1 MHDRDASS
9 PDVPPPA
16 PGNGQRTI
24 VHVGPAP
31 APTPEQRRV
40 APPLAKP
47 VVSLAPSEPSTSTL
61 DPFAPGGVIPGTRYR
76 VIRRIGDGG
85 MGTVYEAEHVD
96 IERRCALKV
105 LKPEFTRSPE
115 IVEQFRREARAASRV
130 GAEQIVQVFDFAE
143 LPDGRVMFTMDL
155 VRGDTLREE
164 LRHGPLS
171 PPRAIGILRQ
181 ICKGLHAAHAAGVVH
196 RDVKPDNIVLERRNG
211 RVDAVKLLD
220 FGIAS
225 MVGEEGGP
233 LSAGTPHY
241 LAPELVTG
249 SSFDRRADI
258 YAVGCTAYEM
268 LTGRTPFG
276 NRGEQVDE
284 VLGSQLADIAP
295 PPSQVRSDLKLPL
308 ALDRVIMRCL
318 AKQADQRF
326 RNMGELEAS
335 LCAAQVDATLQT
347 SWDDLPLPDE
357 VDDDLRDRLLRDMP
371 DMHET
376 EPRRRRWLVPVIATL
391 SLAIGI
397 GATYFAL
404 SRMREPTV
412 AAPSKVDGLV
422 AEARAAA
429 ARTAFVYPPAD
440 EPDSKSAFSRI
451 RELEK
456 LGTEEARAAA
466 AGLREEFATT
476 LVQLGDS
483 YWDRAGGQTFAVE
496 YYKQALV
503 FERDNARALERGGA
517 TAVDQVD
524 ALAQRAEV
532 GEFSAQELAT
542 AESLVELAE
551 PDPVRRKELRARR
564 AAQGDSTVA
573 ALLEKPAP
581 AVAPPTTA
589 PDESASEDDDEAVE
603 EPDPQVAVKAPA
615 VGASE
620 QSGAEDLAKTGAK
633 LLKQGKKADAEEM
646 FRLALTY
653 DPNNATALRAMYKL
667 DLDRGNVKAAA
678 AHADLLL
685 ASAPNDPANHV
696 RVGDM
701 CMKQQRYDD
710 ARTHYRRALELGA
723 SEAKTK
729 LAKLDAISPP
739 PAAPTTPATPPSD
752 DEAGEDE
759 TEEPTPADPKAPTE
773 PEPKAKPDTQ
783 PVPKGDTVPTAVE
796 PADAPSPM

>member
-1 MHDRDASS
+1 MHRDS
-9 PDVPPPA
+9 PPPDD
-16 PGNGQRTI
+16 GQRTI

-31 APTPEQRRV
+31 APSPERQRTS
-40 APPLAKP
+40 PPIAKP
-47 VVSLAPSEPSTSTL
+47 VVSVAPTDSALPS
-61 DPFAPGGVIPGTRYR
+61 DPFASGNTIAGTRYR

-105 LKPEFTRSPE
+105 LKPEFTRSPG

-155 VRGDTLREE
+155 VRGETLRAE
-164 LRHGPLS
+164 LRNGPIS
-171 PPRAIGILRQ
+171 PNRTIGILRQ

-196 RDVKPDNIVLERRNG
+196 RDVKPDNIVLERRMG

-276 NRGEQVDE
+276 NLGEKVDE
-284 VLGSQLADIAP
+284 VLGSQLADIAT
-295 PPSQVRSDLKLPL
+295 PPSLVRPDLRLSP
-308 ALDRVIMRCL
+308 ALDRVIMKCL
-318 AKQADQRF
+318 AKKPEQRF
-326 RNMGELEAS
+326 RNMGELEAA

-357 VDDDLRDRLLRDMP
+357 VDDELRDRLLREMP
-371 DMHET
+371 DMHDT
-376 EPRRRRWLVPVIATL
+376 EPRRRRWLVPVIATF

-397 GATYFAL
+397 GVTYVAL
-404 SRMREPTV
+404 SRMHDQTT

-422 AEARAAA
+422 SEARAAA

-440 EPDSKSAFSRI
+440 DPTSPSAFARV
-451 RELEK
+451 RELEQ
-456 LGTEEARAAA
+456 LGTDEARAAA
-466 AGLREEFATT
+466 VALREEFATT

-483 YWDRAGGQTFAVE
+483 YWDRAGGQTFAIE

-503 FERDNARALERGGA
+503 FAREHARALERSA
-517 TAVDQVD
+517 AAPEQVA

-542 AESLVELAE
+542 AESLRELAE
-551 PDPVRRKELRARR
+551 PDPVRRKELHARR
-564 AAQGDSTVA
+564 AAQGDAAVA
-573 ALLEKPAP
+573 ALLDKPVPVALPTTPAAATAGSNPEDDADTALDVDPATEVIAKPAS
-581 AVAPPTTA
+581 V
-589 PDESASEDDDEAVE
+589 D
-603 EPDPQVAVKAPA
+603 
-615 VGASE
+615 ASE
-620 QSGAEDLAKTGAK
+620 QSGAQDLANTGTQ
-633 LLKQGKKADAEEM
+633 LLKQGKKSDAEDVFKM
-646 FRLALTY
+646 ALTY
-653 DPNNATALRAMYKL
+653 DPSNATALRGMYKIEM
-667 DLDRGNVKAAA
+667 DRGNLKAAST
-678 AHADLLL
+678 HADSLL
-685 ASAPNDPANHV
+685 ASAPGDPANHV

-701 CMKQQRYDD
+701 RMKQLRYDE
-710 ARTHYRRALELGA
+710 ARKHYRRALELG
-723 SEAKTK
+723 STEVKTK

-739 PAAPTTPATPPSD
+739 PPEPKPAQPGTDEDEDEAEEPAPPEDKEPAPAEPKPEGDAASPTTP
-752 DEAGEDE
+752 
-759 TEEPTPADPKAPTE
+759 
-773 PEPKAKPDTQ
+773 
-783 PVPKGDTVPTAVE
+783 VPTSA
-796 PADAPSPM
+796 SPP

>member
-1 MHDRDASS
+1 MHNRDASP
-9 PDVPPPA
+9 PDAPPSEPA
-16 PGNGQRTI
+16 NAQRTI

-31 APTPEQRRV
+31 APAPEQRRV
-40 APPLAKP
+40 AQALAKP
-47 VVSLAPSEPSTSTL
+47 VVSLAPSEPTTTTR
-61 DPFAPGGVIPGTRYR
+61 DPFAPGHTVPGTRYR

-105 LKPEFTRSPE
+105 LKPEFTRSPI

-171 PPRAIGILRQ
+171 PNRVVGILRQ

-196 RDVKPDNIVLERRNG
+196 RDVKPDNIVLERRMG

-249 SSFDRRADI
+249 ASFDRRADI

-295 PPSQVRSDLKLPL
+295 PPSQVRPDLKLPP
-308 ALDRVIMRCL
+308 ALDRVIMKCL
-318 AKQADQRF
+318 AKRADQRF

-404 SRMREPTV
+404 SKMRESTV
-412 AAPSKVDGLV
+412 AVPSKVDGIV
-422 AEARAAA
+422 ADARAAA

-440 EPDSKSAFSRI
+440 EPEAKSAFSRI
-451 RELEK
+451 RELEQ

-466 AGLREEFATT
+466 LALRGEFATT

-503 FERDNARALERGGA
+503 FERDNARALERGA
-517 TAVDQVD
+517 TAPEQVD

-542 AESLVELAE
+542 AESLRELAE

-573 ALLEKPAP
+573 ALLDKPAAAAVASKEEEPIEPDDEKAADGTPTTEVAAKTP
-581 AVAPPTTA
+581 AV
-589 PDESASEDDDEAVE
+589 D
-603 EPDPQVAVKAPA
+603 
-615 VGASE
+615 ASE
-620 QSGAEDLAKTGAK
+620 QTGAEDLAKTGAK

-667 DLDRGNVKAAA
+667 DLDRGNVKAAT

-685 ASAPNDPANHV
+685 ASAPKDPANHV

-739 PAAPTTPATPPSD
+739 PPVPTTPPKAED
-752 DEAGEDE
+752 DEGEDE
-759 TEEPTPADPKAPTE
+759 AEEPAPAEPKAPAE
-773 PEPKAKPDTQ
+773 PETKAKSEGQ
-783 PVPKGDTVPTAVE
+783 PVPKGDTVPTAAE

>member
-1 MHDRDASS
+1 MHNRDASP
-9 PDVPPPA
+9 PDDPPSGPA
-16 PGNGQRTI
+16 NGQRTI
-24 VHVGPAP
+24 VHLGPAP
-31 APTPEQRRV
+31 APAPEQRRV
-40 APPLAKP
+40 APALAKP
-47 VVSLAPSEPSTSTL
+47 VVSLAPSEPTTTR
-61 DPFAPGGVIPGTRYR
+61 DPFELGHTVPGTRYR

-105 LKPEFTRSPE
+105 LKPEFTRSPI

-171 PPRAIGILRQ
+171 PNRVVGILRQ

-196 RDVKPDNIVLERRNG
+196 RDVKPDNIVLERRMG

-249 SSFDRRADI
+249 ASFDRRADI

-276 NRGEQVDE
+276 SRGEQVDE

-295 PPSQVRSDLKLPL
+295 PPSHVRPDLKLPP
-308 ALDRVIMRCL
+308 ALDRVIMKCL
-318 AKQADQRF
+318 AKRADQRF

-376 EPRRRRWLVPVIATL
+376 APRRRRWLVPVIATL

-404 SRMREPTV
+404 SKMREPTALV
-412 AAPSKVDGLV
+412 PSKVDGIV
-422 AEARAAA
+422 ADARAAA

-440 EPDSKSAFSRI
+440 EPEAKSAFARI
-451 RELEK
+451 RELEQ

-466 AGLREEFATT
+466 LLLRGEFATT

-483 YWDRAGGQTFAVE
+483 YWDRSGGQTFAVE

-503 FERDNARALERGGA
+503 FERDNARALERGA
-517 TAVDQVD
+517 TAPEQVD

-532 GEFSAQELAT
+532 GQFSAQELAT
-542 AESLVELAE
+542 AESLRELAE

-564 AAQGDSTVA
+564 AAQGDSAVA
-573 ALLEKPAP
+573 ALLDKPTAAP
-581 AVAPPTTA
+581 VAPT
-589 PDESASEDDDEAVE
+589 DDEPIEAGDEKVDDGTPSTE
-603 EPDPQVAVKAPA
+603 VAAKTPA

-620 QSGAEDLAKTGAK
+620 QTGAEDLAKTGAK

-685 ASAPNDPANHV
+685 ASAPKDPANHV

-710 ARTHYRRALELGA
+710 ARTHYRRALELGGT
-723 SEAKTK
+723 EAKTK

-739 PAAPTTPATPPSD
+739 PPVPTTPPKAED
-752 DEAGEDE
+752 DEGEDE
-759 TEEPTPADPKAPTE
+759 AEEPAPAEPKAPAE
-773 PEPKAKPDTQ
+773 PETKAKSEGQ